1 MAYTT
6 INKSS
11 EHFNTKLYTG
21 DATTSHAITGVR
33 FSTRYDMV
41 KKQKYNK

>member
-1 MAYTT
+1 MAYTG

-21 DATTSHAITGVR
+21 NGSAGHAITGVG
-33 FSTRYDMV
+33 F
-41 KKQKYNK
+41 QPLF